1 MKFSIKIEKIELFEH
16 VKGKPFR
23 PKANIVDSRLQHL
36 NKPYSE
42 FYDFKYLST
51 DDFQKSLFYENS
63 FSEKSTINYLFKEWK
78 LKRFRFNSYDCK
90 KAFVLYSSNSI
101 VYIDTKC
108 KAQIIRLDSFHKLKK
123 TAEILN
129 IDISGIKLDN
139 DMSFKE
145 FFYRNINVL
154 HHYLVDNTFFTQ

>member
-36 NKPYSE
+36 NKHYSE

-51 DDFQKSLFYENS
+51 DEFQKSLFYENS

-90 KAFVLYSSNSI
+90 KAFVSYSSNSI
-101 VYIDTKC
+101 MSAILIPNVN
-108 KAQIIRLDSFHKLKK
+108 LKL
-123 TAEILN
+123 
-129 IDISGIKLDN
+129 
-139 DMSFKE
+139 F
-145 FFYRNINVL
+145 V
-154 HHYLVDNTFFTQ
+154 

>member
-1 MKFSIKIEKIELFEH
+1 MSANNRKNELFEH

-63 FSEKSTINYLFKEWK
+63 FSEKSTINYLF
-78 LKRFRFNSYDCK
+78 
-90 KAFVLYSSNSI
+90 
-101 VYIDTKC
+101 
-108 KAQIIRLDSFHKLKK
+108 
-123 TAEILN
+123 ILP
-129 IDISGIKLDN
+129 LPA
-139 DMSFKE
+139 
-145 FFYRNINVL
+145 L
-154 HHYLVDNTFFTQ
+154 PLT